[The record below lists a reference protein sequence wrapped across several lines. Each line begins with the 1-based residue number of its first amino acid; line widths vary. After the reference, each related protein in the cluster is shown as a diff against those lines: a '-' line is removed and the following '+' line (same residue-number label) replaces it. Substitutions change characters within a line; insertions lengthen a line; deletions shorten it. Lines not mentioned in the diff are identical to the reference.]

1 LHLYKEKIMSKY
13 LLKINYNGATAAGL
27 RKEGG
32 TSRVNQATK
41 TIESLGG
48 TLESLYFAFGET
60 DAYLICDLPSHAHA
74 SNASLLL
81 KSVGMDS
88 EVTVLI
94 TPEEV
99 DEAAKLDPD
108 YRAAGQ

>member
-1 LHLYKEKIMSKY
+1 MPKY
-13 LLKINYNGATAAGL
+13 LVRGNYNGATAAGL

-32 TSRVNQATK
+32 TSRVNQGTK
-41 TIESLGG
+41 AIESLGG
-48 TLESLYFAFGET
+48 TFESLYFAFGET
-60 DAYLICDLPSHAHA
+60 DVYLICDLPSHAHA
-74 SNASLLL
+74 SNLSLLF

-88 EVTVLI
+88 VITVLI

-108 YRAAGQ
+108 YKAPGQ